1 MRNKMLYK
9 IRGQMYTPF
18 SERIRTLEEK
28 KKSYSDGTV
37 ETLGQEIYRSV
48 SKKDYSNLQNYLT
61 SIITKK

>member
-1 MRNKMLYK
+1 
-9 IRGQMYTPF
+9 MYTPF